1 MAQKNIEQLK
11 VMLEEKST
19 TSESHQQERL
29 QSIAGMNQ
37 IEKYANEVLFI
48 EEISDQFAFN
58 DESNQRQLR
67 TTLTCMLPP
76 RE

>member
-29 QSIAGMNQ
+29 QSIAGMN
-37 IEKYANEVLFI
+37 
-48 EEISDQFAFN
+48 
-58 DESNQRQLR
+58 
-67 TTLTCMLPP
+67 
-76 RE
+76 